1 MSLCQGFTQGGS
13 NADVLLAEFSLKLG
27 SVAQGVDWG
36 SACGAVWN
44 DAENEP
50 TDWSVNGRGGLH
62 SLKNLH
68 YIPTDDYDPHGV
80 GPFTRS
86 ISRTF
91 EYAYDDFCVGELA
104 MSHNEISDA

>member
-1 MSLCQGFTQGGS
+1 M
-13 NADVLLAEFSLKLG
+13 
-27 SVAQGVDWG
+27 
-36 SACGAVWN
+36 
-44 DAENEP
+44 
-50 TDWSVNGRGGLH
+50 
-62 SLKNLH
+62 KNLH